1 MRHLLFL
8 LFFTPNILFSQH
20 NPVFPSLSKDELL
33 QAIKE
38 GYTPANTL
46 GYNTARDTLFR
57 NILAVDNK
65 LKCLYT
71 DWEITLNPSLDPSD
85 NAFSQNVNTEHI
97 YPQSKGAK
105 VEPAR
110 SNMYNLYPVRENVNT
125 DRSND
130 PFGDIDD
137 NQTQWWY
144 YQDIKQSNK
153 PSANIDLYSEKIGG
167 KFEPKESRK
176 GDIARSI
183 MYFYTIYTSECN
195 ALDPNYFVSM
205 SNDLCKWHFL
215 DPVDQD
221 EWNRNILIA
230 SYQDQKSNP
239 FILDCTIP
247 ERSYC
252 SDLGYKCVPSNSL
265 NSHIDYKPLTIMP
278 NIGTNGTVIHIN
290 AKEEESTIIVMDS
303 QGSQVACFKTTMN
316 NSFSLDS
323 IPTGVYFIFSKNK
336 EGYITGSGRYIKL

>member
-1 MRHLLFL
+1 MRHLGFL
-8 LFFTPNILFSQH
+8 LFFIPTLVFSQH
-20 NPVFPSLSKDELL
+20 TPVFPTLSKDELIL
-33 QAIKE
+33 AIKE
-38 GYTPANTL
+38 NYTPGKTL
-46 GYNTARDTLFR
+46 GYNFARDTLFR

-65 LKCLYT
+65 LTCLYT

-110 SNMYNLYPVRENVNT
+110 SNMYNLFPVRENVNT

-130 PFGDIDD
+130 PYGDIDD

-153 PSANIDLYSEKIGG
+153 PTTNIDLYSEKIGG

-176 GDIARSI
+176 GDIARSV
-183 MYFYTIYTSECN
+183 MYFYTIYSSECN

-205 SNDLCKWHFL
+205 ANDLCKWHYL

-230 SYQDQKSNP
+230 AYQDQKSNP

-252 SDLGYKCVPSNSL
+252 SDLGYKCTPSNSL
-265 NSHIDYKPLTIMP
+265 NSHIEYKSLTIMP
-278 NIGTNGTVIHIN
+278 NIGINGTIIHIN
-290 AKEEESTIIVMDS
+290 AKEDENKIIIMDAKGDYVTS
-303 QGSQVACFKTTMN
+303 IDISLN
-316 NSFSLDS
+316 NTFTLDQ
-323 IPTGVYFIFSKNK
+323 IPTGTFFLFTKNK